1 MKKFKLK
8 HWLRDI
14 LLALIGAI
22 VAIPAL
28 IITGILDKI
37 YDLIEWMKKRR

>member
-22 VAIPAL
+22 VAIPVM
-28 IITGILDKI
+28 IIQTILDKI

>member
-1 MKKFKLK
+1 MKGFKLK

-22 VAIPAL
+22 VAIPV
-28 IITGILDKI
+28 IIIQTILDKI
-37 YDLIEWMKKRR
+37 YDLIKWMKKRR